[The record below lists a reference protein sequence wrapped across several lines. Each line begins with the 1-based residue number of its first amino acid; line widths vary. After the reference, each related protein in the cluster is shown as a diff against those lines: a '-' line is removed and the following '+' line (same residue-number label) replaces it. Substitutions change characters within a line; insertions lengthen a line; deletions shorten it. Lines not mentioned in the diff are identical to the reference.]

1 VRAFLIAIF
10 LAMAAM
16 PLTLQ
21 QQPGPPE
28 QEQPPG
34 YYALA
39 YAPVSW
45 EIDCANDVAWDGYI
59 VPDFDDYCV
68 PGLLSQDTLNARF
81 PRDFYGTLS
90 SYGPYAMEI
99 MEDRAGVRR
108 GTGVALTTCGMMGM
122 TVWLRIP
129 GENWR
134 GPFTVVDCAAP
145 AHLFHQ
151 IVVGGLAVEIGY
163 TVAQSWAPAATR
175 VDVHI
180 GSYPGPNWDG
190 VYLPSWW
197 VHNALEWETG
207 FPLLQH
213 TITRPDGSIYLWPP
227 LE

>member
-1 VRAFLIAIF
+1 MRAFLIAVF

-16 PLTLQ
+16 PLTIQ
-21 QQPGPPE
+21 NQPWPPE

-45 EIDCANDVAWDGYI
+45 EIDCSDGVAWNGYI
-59 VPDFDDYCV
+59 VPDFGAYCV
-68 PGLLSQDTLNARF
+68 PGLLSRGTLNAQF
-81 PRDFYGTLS
+81 PRDFYGALS

-108 GTGVALTTCGMMGM
+108 GHGVALTTCGMMGS

-129 GENWR
+129 GEDWR
-134 GPFTVVDCAAP
+134 GPFTVVDCGAP
-145 AHLFHQ
+145 AHAFYQ
-151 IVVGGLAVEIGY
+151 VAAMGLAVEIGY
-163 TVAQSWAPAATR
+163 EVAQTRTPAASR

-180 GSYPGPNWDG
+180 GRRPGAWDG
-190 VYLPSWW
+190 VCLADWW
-197 VHNALEWETG
+197 VRNALQWSDG
-207 FPLLQH
+207 YDLLQH
-213 TITRPDGSIYLWPP
+213 NITRADGTIEAWPP